1 MKELSKSQL
10 MARYYSARS
19 QSDKWMSQL
28 QQSYQLVMP
37 NKAEFNIQRRIEGGP
52 RTQRV
57 FDSTAITGLKRFA
70 ANIQQMLM
78 PNTTYWAKFKPG
90 PKILEGSG
98 ISEQEAQIECNHWQE
113 TFFTALNKSNFSNA
127 VYQSIMEMGIST
139 GVLLIQPGTKEDPFI
154 FKGVP
159 LHQVS
164 VEAGAH
170 DTVQNV
176 FRKYRLHARAI
187 PETWPNGNYTPSQL
201 EMFDKAA
208 NDEIELIEGC
218 VYEPKLQGN
227 KKYCFFVAMEGDAN
241 FIVKEYRAWSPWVV
255 FRWNVYAAETFGRG
269 PILDLLPFIRELN
282 QLAQFDLQAASYNA
296 NPIFLVAAGSEVNPY
311 TARISPGSIIPVQQI
326 APGVTPIQ
334 QLQIQGTPTYSQ
346 LTRAELVQAVNDA
359 LNTNPIVPN
368 NSADKTATEIQAR
381 QAEWL
386 RQNQAMAGRLER
398 ELCRQVVDKCW
409 RILHS
414 FGVVPVPE
422 INDRDISVEF
432 ESAIKDMQ
440 GLQEAQKAAQ
450 ATQMMAQVLGP
461 QGATAAIAHAYQT
474 EDVGTWLL
482 KKLNVDPEIIR
493 SDISRQQQ
501 MQYMEQQAQ
510 VQQQQSQAAQAQAK
524 QIQDQAEA
532 SNQDTAEGQL

>member
-1 MKELSKSQL
+1 MKDLSKQEL
-10 MARYYSARS
+10 MARFESAKTM
-19 QSDKWMSQL
+19 SDKWMSQL
-28 QQSYQLVMP
+28 QQSYELVMP
-37 NKAEFNIQRRIEGGP
+37 DKAEFNIYRRTQGGP
-52 RTQRV
+52 RSQKV
-57 FDSTAITGLKRFA
+57 FDATAITGLKKFA

-90 PKILEGSG
+90 SKILKGSG
-98 ISEQEAQIECNHWQE
+98 ITKQQAQIECNKWQE
-113 TFFTALNKSNFSNA
+113 LFFTSLNKSNFANA
-127 VYQSIMEMGIST
+127 TFQSIMEMGVST

-164 VEAGAH
+164 LEAGAH
-170 DTVQNV
+170 DTVENV

-187 PETWPNGNYTPSQL
+187 PETWPNGKYTPSQL
-201 EMFDKAA
+201 ALFENAA
-208 NDEIELIEGC
+208 NDELELIEGC
-218 VYEPKLQGN
+218 VYEPKLPGK
-227 KKYCFFVAMEGDAN
+227 KKYCFFVAMEGSDDL
-241 FIVKEYRAWSPWVV
+241 IVKEYRAWSPWVV
-255 FRWNVYAAETFGRG
+255 FRWNVYAGETFGRG
-269 PILDLLPFIRELN
+269 PILDLLPFIRTLN

-346 LTRAELVQAVNDA
+346 LVRRELVEAVNQA

-414 FGVVPVPE
+414 FGLVPVPE
-422 INDRDISVEF
+422 INDRDITVEF

-440 GLQEAQKAAQ
+440 GVQEAQKAVQ
-450 ATQMMAQVLGP
+450 ASQMMMQVLG
-461 QGATAAIAHAYQT
+461 QEGASAAVAHGYQT
-474 EDVGTWLL
+474 ETVATWILE
-482 KKLNVDPEIIR
+482 KLNVDPVIIR
-493 SDISRQQQ
+493 DELSRKKQLAY
-501 MQYMEQQAQ
+501 MQKQAQ
-510 VQQQQSQAAQAQAK
+510 VQQQQQQAVQAQAK
-524 QIQDQAEA
+524 QIQDQAQ
-532 SNQDTAEGQL
+532 SSDTQTTEGNM